1 MGNLCHLHTDKNYNW
16 SQAPL
21 EKIMKNV
28 RTNSSL
34 ALIIALTLASF
45 TFVYPAA
52 AENNPTVSKKELKVL
67 LQTAKEPADHQKI
80 AAYYRQE
87 AARLNQTAKEHEDLA
102 TIYKQA
108 PPNPAM
114 EAKHGSAVEG
124 TSHCNRWA
132 ELAREQAKE
141 SEALAVLHEGM
152 AKDAEKK

>member
-1 MGNLCHLHTDKNYNW
+1 
-16 SQAPL
+16 
-21 EKIMKNV
+21 MKTA
-28 RTNSSL
+28 RSNSSL
-34 ALIIALTLASF
+34 ALIIALTLTSF
-45 TFVYPAA
+45 MSVHPVSAQ
-52 AENNPTVSKKELKVL
+52 NNPTINKKELKVL
-67 LQTAKEPADHQKI
+67 LKTAKEPAEHQKI

-87 AARLNQTAKEHEDLA
+87 AARLNQTAKEHEELA

-114 EAKHGSAVEG
+114 ESKHGSAVEG

-152 AKDAEKK
+152 AKEAEKK